1 MKMKIWYQS
10 MSRQTS
16 WGHYN
21 VALRRILDRVKDPET
36 TIEVHG
42 ITKRGGLAD
51 QFHYLDYLESGEV
64 MESVQ
69 IATKRGFDAFLIG
82 NIGDPGIHS
91 CREITTMPVLGL
103 CETALHTAC
112 MMGRNFSLVTI
123 NEKFTPRIID
133 NVHRYKLE
141 RRLAAV
147 NRMTIDRI
155 NDLDEGFTKP
165 AARKRIFD
173 QFMKAANAN
182 VDQGAEVIIA
192 AGGVVMALLAEFG
205 VHSAAKNTPILN
217 GIVSLVKMGEA
228 AVKMNRIMGGN
239 FLSKRLYYAPP
250 GIDQID
256 EIRAH
261 YGDVYPT
268 VPSGTKAGTK
278 AGGKA
283 GTKIKKPAKKPA
295 ARRK

>member
-1 MKMKIWYQS
+1 MKLWYQS
-10 MSRQTS
+10 MSRQKA

-21 VALRRILDRVKDPET
+21 EALRRILDRVKDPGTE
-36 TIEVHG
+36 IEVHG

-64 MESVQ
+64 MENVQ
-69 IATKRGFDAFLIG
+69 IATQRGFDAFLIG

-91 CREITTMPVLGL
+91 CRELTHMPVLGL

-112 MMGRNFSLVTI
+112 MMGQNFSLVTI

-155 NDLDEGFTKP
+155 NDLDEGFVK
-165 AARKRIFD
+165 ASARKRIFD
-173 QFMKAANAN
+173 QFMKAADAN
-182 VDQGAEVIIA
+182 VEQGAEVIIA

-228 AVKMNRIMGGN
+228 AVKMNRIMGGK

-250 GIDQID
+250 GSDQID
-256 EIRAH
+256 EIRKY

-268 VPSGTKAGTK
+268 VKSPARKSGKTAKAGKTG
-278 AGGKA
+278 ARS
-283 GTKIKKPAKKPA
+283 KK
-295 ARRK
+295 

>member
-1 MKMKIWYQS
+1 MKLWYQS
-10 MSRQTS
+10 MSRQEA
-16 WGHYN
+16 WGEYN
-21 VALRRILDRVKDPET
+21 KALRRILDRVKDPDTE
-36 TIEVHG
+36 IEVHG

-64 MESVQ
+64 MENVQ

-82 NIGDPGIHS
+82 NIGDPGIHA

-112 MMGRNFSLVTI
+112 LMGNNFSLVTI

-141 RRLAAV
+141 RRLVAV

-155 NDLDEGFTKP
+155 NDLDEGFTK
-165 AARKRIFD
+165 ASARKRIFD
-173 QFMKAANAN
+173 QFMRAADAN
-182 VDQGAEVIIA
+182 VEQGAEVIIA

-205 VHSAAKNTPILN
+205 VHQAAKNTPILN
-217 GIVSLVKMGEA
+217 GIVSLVKIGEA
-228 AVKMNRIMGGN
+228 AVKMNRIMGGT

-250 GIDQID
+250 GSDQIN
-256 EIRAH
+256 EIRKY

-268 VPSGTKAGTK
+268 VKGPAKK
-278 AGGKA
+278 GGKA
-283 GTKIKKPAKKPA
+283 EKAKTQAKAGKKK
-295 ARRK
+295 

>member
-1 MKMKIWYQS
+1 
-10 MSRQTS
+10 MSRQEA
-16 WGHYN
+16 WGEYN
-21 VALRRILDRVKDPET
+21 KALRRILDRVKDPDTE
-36 TIEVHG
+36 IEVHG

-64 MESVQ
+64 MENVQ

-82 NIGDPGIHS
+82 NIGDPGIHA

-112 MMGRNFSLVTI
+112 LMGNNFSLVTI

-141 RRLAAV
+141 RRLVAV

-155 NDLDEGFTKP
+155 NDLDEGFTK
-165 AARKRIFD
+165 ASARKRIFD
-173 QFMKAANAN
+173 QFMRAADAN
-182 VDQGAEVIIA
+182 VEQGAEVIIA

-205 VHSAAKNTPILN
+205 VHQAAKNTPILN

-228 AVKMNRIMGGN
+228 AVKMNRIMGGT

-250 GIDQID
+250 GSDQID
-256 EIRAH
+256 EIRKY

-268 VPSGTKAGTK
+268 VKSPAKK
-278 AGGKA
+278 GGKA
-283 GTKIKKPAKKPA
+283 EKAKTQAKAGKKK
-295 ARRK
+295 

>member
-1 MKMKIWYQS
+1 MKLWYQS
-10 MSRQTS
+10 MSRQEA
-16 WGHYN
+16 WGEYN
-21 VALRRILDRVKDPET
+21 KALRRILDRVKDPDTE
-36 TIEVHG
+36 IEVHG

-64 MESVQ
+64 MENVQ
-69 IATKRGFDAFLIG
+69 TATKRGFDAFLIG
-82 NIGDPGIHS
+82 NIGDPGIHA

-112 MMGRNFSLVTI
+112 LMGNNFSLVTI

-141 RRLAAV
+141 RRLVAV

-155 NDLDEGFTKP
+155 NDLDEGFTK
-165 AARKRIFD
+165 ASARKRIFG
-173 QFMKAANAN
+173 QFMRAADAN
-182 VDQGAEVIIA
+182 VEQGAEVIIA

-205 VHSAAKNTPILN
+205 VHQAAKNTPILN
-217 GIVSLVKMGEA
+217 GIVSLVKIGEA
-228 AVKMNRIMGGN
+228 AVKMNRIMGGT

-250 GIDQID
+250 GSDQID
-256 EIRAH
+256 EIRKY

-268 VPSGTKAGTK
+268 VKSPAKK
-278 AGGKA
+278 GGKA
-283 GTKIKKPAKKPA
+283 EKAKTQAKAGKKK
-295 ARRK
+295 

>member
-36 TIEVHG
+36 VIEVHG

-51 QFHYLDYLESGEV
+51 QFHYLDYLESGKV
-64 MESVQ
+64 MENVQ
-69 IATKRGFDAFLIG
+69 TATRRGFDAFLIG
-82 NIGDPGIHS
+82 NIGDPGIHA

-155 NDLDEGFTKP
+155 NDLDEGFTKA

-182 VDQGAEVIIA
+182 VEQGAEVIIA

-228 AVKMNRIMGGN
+228 AVKMNRIMGGK

-250 GIDQID
+250 GVDQID
-256 EIRAH
+256 EIREH

-268 VPSGTKAGTK
+268 VPSGR
-278 AGGKA
+278 
-283 GTKIKKPAKKPA
+283 KPRARAKPA
-295 ARRK
+295 ARRRK